1 MKIPGVGPYT
11 ASAVASIA
19 FDEPIAAVD
28 GNVLRVVSR
37 LACVRGGG
45 DVTKPGT
52 SAGKACKAVADA
64 LLCAERPGDHNQ
76 ARSHEGSRASFFT
89 HRSGSF
95 TTLYLIACVAF
106 RLTDDGLFF
115 SYEIARRIQAMM
127 ELGATVCTPRN
138 PKCGE
143 CPVASMCASRA
154 LELEEEANVI
164 TAGKEPFRVTD
175 LPEKDKKADKRE
187 ETVSVRV
194 VRGTRGDTE
203 TGADGASKKSAAF
216 FLLVKRPEGGLL
228 SGLWEFP
235 SVVMEDTDA
244 DEDALRA
251 AADRLL
257 AETLRF
263 PAAAASS
270 SPKTKTK
277 TKPLGEI
284 VHVFSHVRQTMK
296 VELVS
301 VELSPTDD
309 GFFGNINARSG
320 DVSSATPEWKW
331 VAEDDMADAGLTS
344 GVRKV
349 YDLVVGKKNG
359 KCGKSKAKQ
368 APAGTPGDSAI
379 ARMFAKKAKTETVA
393 E

>member
-1 MKIPGVGPYT
+1 
-11 ASAVASIA
+11 
-19 FDEPIAAVD
+19 
-28 GNVLRVVSR
+28 
-37 LACVRGGG
+37 
-45 DVTKPGT
+45 
-52 SAGKACKAVADA
+52 
-64 LLCAERPGDHNQ
+64 
-76 ARSHEGSRASFFT
+76 
-89 HRSGSF
+89 
-95 TTLYLIACVAF
+95 
-106 RLTDDGLFF
+106 
-115 SYEIARRIQAMM
+115 MM

-143 CPVASMCASRA
+143 CPVASTCAARA
-154 LELEEEANVI
+154 LELEEEANV

-194 VRGTRGDTE
+194 VRGTRDGAD
-203 TGADGASKKSAAF
+203 GADGASKKSAF
-216 FLLVKRPEGGLL
+216 YLLVKRPEGGLL

-235 SVVMEDTDA
+235 SVVMEETDA

-263 PAAAASS
+263 PAAASS
-270 SPKTKTK
+270 SFSFSFSSREADASPNPKPKPK
-277 TKPLGEI
+277 PKPKPLGEI

-309 GFFGNINARSG
+309 GFFGDNNARSG

-331 VAEDDMADAGLTS
+331 VAEDDMTDAGLTS

-359 KCGKSKAKQ
+359 KRGTSKAKQ
-368 APAGTPGDSAI
+368 APVVKPGESAI